1 MTKLCSNGKDKKNIT
16 QIKIA
21 NVEPDL
27 DRHIRVTLISI
38 LAIKFTL
45 SH

>member
-1 MTKLCSNGKDKKNIT
+1 MTKLCSNGKDKKYD

-27 DRHIRVTLISI
+27 DISE
-38 LAIKFTL
+38 
-45 SH
+45 